1 MERRVIILLGT
12 SFIKISGDIHAE
24 MCNSQERV
32 STGEIHF
39 RIIHKHC
46 TIVIVV
52 KVRKTEEEEAREK
65 KAA

>member
-1 MERRVIILLGT
+1 MERRVIIQLGT
-12 SFIKISGDIHAE
+12 SFIKISGGIHAE
-24 MCNSQERV
+24 MCNSQGRV

-46 TIVIVV
+46 TIAIIV

-65 KAA
+65 KAG